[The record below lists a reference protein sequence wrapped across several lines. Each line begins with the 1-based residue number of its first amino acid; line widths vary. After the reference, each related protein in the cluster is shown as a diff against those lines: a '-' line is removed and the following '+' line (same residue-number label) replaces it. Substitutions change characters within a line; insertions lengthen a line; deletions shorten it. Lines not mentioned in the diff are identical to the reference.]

1 MKSRW
6 FLAAA
11 ATLCCAGCVSVDNEL
26 GGSLLPV
33 NHTYKVVSPD
43 PVAIPVQM
51 RMSDSLS
58 AYSSTRITVGAIRN
72 DDEFGLSTRSSCVTL
87 VPMFVD
93 EIDYG

>member
-11 ATLCCAGCVSVDNEL
+11 ATFLCCIGCVSVDNEL
-26 GGSLLPV
+26 GGSFLPV

-43 PVAIPVQM
+43 PVEIPVQM
-51 RMSDSLS
+51 KLADSLS

-72 DDEFGLSTRSSCVTL
+72 DEEFGLSTRSSCITL
-87 VPMFVD
+87 RV
-93 EIDYG
+93 